1 MDELEWVETMPI
13 GDVLV
18 RAAARWPGNEAILF
32 PGDRR
37 TYRDVL
43 LAAERAARSLIGLG
57 LEPGDR
63 VGILMPNCH
72 DFVSIEFG
80 CALAGF
86 PFVPINARYK
96 SHELTYVIADAELRA
111 VVTTDL
117 IGEYVDFVEL
127 LEAST
132 RDRPPS
138 LRHLVLLGES
148 SPEGF
153 VDRAAFDTVAA
164 SVPPEHVHLLRQRVK
179 IRSEAMMMYT
189 SGTTSQPKGCVI
201 CHEAMVRVGIEQAI
215 RWQLSPQTRFW
226 NPLPMFHMGGI
237 SPLVAHMLVGALTM
251 TQTHFDAGEVLRMM
265 EEERCT
271 FAYPTFPTI
280 TQPLIKHA
288 DFDSTDLS
296 TVTLVNDTGQEDSL
310 RLVQARFPQAAVV
323 TLFGMTETCGGVS
336 WSGPDD
342 PLDKRMTTGGF
353 PFRGTEVRIAD
364 PETDEELPAGVRG
377 EITVRG
383 PGLFSYYH
391 DDPEKTAH
399 AMRGGWFHTGD
410 LGTIDE
416 DGRLTFLGR
425 LKDMLKV
432 GGENVAAV
440 EIEAYLMTHPAVKIA
455 QVVSVPDEKYLEV
468 PGALVETLDGETVTE
483 EELIAFCTGT
493 IASFKVPRYVRFVSE
508 WPMSGTKIKKFQLR
522 EDLLRALG
530 LEVPA

>member
-1 MDELEWVETMPI
+1 MDELEWVELMTV

-18 RAAARWPGNEAILF
+18 RAAARWPDNEAILF

-37 TYRDVL
+37 TYERVLRD
-43 LAAERAARSLIGLG
+43 AERAAQSLLGLG
-57 LEPGDR
+57 LERGDR

-72 DFVSIEFG
+72 EFVAVEFA
-80 CALAGF
+80 CAMAGM

-96 SHELTYVIADAELRA
+96 SHELSYLLADAELRA

-117 IGEYVDFVEL
+117 VGEYVDFTQL
-127 LEAST
+127 LLDSIRE
-132 RDRPPS
+132 PPPR
-138 LRHLVLLGES
+138 LAHLILLGS
-148 SPEGF
+148 SSRDGF
-153 VDRAAFDTVAA
+153 LDRAAFEAA
-164 SVPPEHVHLLRQRVK
+164 GEAVPPEDVHLARQGVK
-179 IRSEAMMMYT
+179 IRDEAMMMYT

-215 RWQLSPQTRFW
+215 RWQLEPRTRFW

-237 SPLVAHMLVGALTM
+237 SPLLAHMLVGALTM
-251 TQTHFDAGEVLRMM
+251 TQTRFDAGEVLRMM

-280 TQPLIKHA
+280 TQTLIKHPE
-288 DFDSTDLS
+288 FDSTDLG

-310 RLVQARFPQAAVV
+310 RLVQSKFPQAAVV

-353 PFRGTEVRIAD
+353 PFRGTEVRIED
-364 PETDEELPAGVRG
+364 PETDDELSPGARG

-391 DDPEKTAH
+391 NDPEKTAL
-399 AMRGGWFHTGD
+399 AFRGGWFHTGD
-410 LGTIDE
+410 LGCVDD

-440 EIEAYLMTHPAVKIA
+440 EIEAFLMTHPAVKIA

-468 PGALVETLDGETVTE
+468 PGALVEPIEGSSVTE
-483 EELIAFCTGT
+483 DELIAFCRGT
-493 IASFKVPRYVRFVSE
+493 IAGFKVPRYVRFVDR

-522 EDLLRALG
+522 EDLLRELG
-530 LEVPA
+530 IPAA

>member
-1 MDELEWVETMPI
+1 MHELEWVETMPI

-18 RAAARWPGNEAILF
+18 RAATRWPDNEALLIN
-32 PGDRR
+32 GRRR
-37 TYRDVL
+37 TYREVL
-43 LAAERAARSLIGLG
+43 LDAEHTARSLLGLG

-72 DFVSIEFG
+72 EFVDVELG
-80 CALAGF
+80 CAMAGM

-96 SHELTYVIADAELRA
+96 SHELTYVLADAELAA
-111 VVTTDL
+111 VVTSDL
-117 IGEYVDFVEL
+117 ISEYVDFVEL

-132 RDRPPS
+132 VERPPA
-138 LRHLVLLGES
+138 LRHLILLGES
-148 SPEGF
+148 SPPGF
-153 VDRAAFDTVAA
+153 VDRSAFEAAAEGVE
-164 SVPPEHVHLLRQRVK
+164 PEHVHLLRQRVK
-179 IRSEAMMMYT
+179 IRGEAMMMYT

-215 RWQLSPQTRFW
+215 RWQLSPETRFW

-237 SPLVAHMLVGALTM
+237 SPLVAHMLAGALTM
-251 TQTHFDAGEVLRMM
+251 TQTRFDAGEVLRMM
-265 EEERCT
+265 EAERCT

-280 TQPLIKHA
+280 TQPLIKHP

-310 RLVQARFPQAAVV
+310 RLVQAKFAPAAVV

-364 PETDEELPAGVRG
+364 PETNEELPVGERG

-391 DDPEKTAH
+391 NDPVKTAE

-410 LGTIDE
+410 LGTVDE
-416 DGRLTFLGR
+416 DGRVTFLGR

-440 EIEAYLMTHPAVKIA
+440 EIEAFLMTHPAVKIA

-468 PGALVETLDGETVTE
+468 PGALVETLDGADVSE
-483 EELIAFCTGT
+483 EELIAFCKGT

-522 EDLLRALG
+522 EDLLRDLG
-530 LEVPA
+530 LEVTV